1 MNSREIPQREIK
13 IKPIELV
20 RKQTTETDPEQES
33 AAIEEKLA
41 AAKRELELVKQ
52 ETSKLK
58 ENAKASIQEEKE
70 SWINEKQRL
79 VEEAK
84 NEGYQAGFEQGKSE
98 SLHVYHETINNANR
112 IVDLVKVDYQV
123 TLEKTEEVIVQI
135 AMHTAEKIINQQ
147 LQENPEQFVHI
158 VKTALKE
165 IKDQTVISIYLHPA
179 NYENVLQQK
188 AELKR
193 ILEQETKLS
202 LYIDEELKEN
212 SCIIEHPFGRIDA
225 SIDTQLEKIREA
237 LEELVMELGND
248 N

>member
-1 MNSREIPQREIK
+1 MDSREFPQREIK

-20 RKQTTETDPEQES
+20 RKQTAETDPEQES
-33 AAIEEKLA
+33 AVIEEKLA
-41 AAKRELELVKQ
+41 AAKQELELVMQ

-58 ENAKASIQEEKE
+58 ENAKASIEKEKE

-84 NEGYQAGFEQGKSE
+84 NEGYQAGFEQGKNE